1 MTLLDGSVIC
11 SICHRKL
18 RVKESVDRGIGP
30 VCWKK
35 YAVLPSVE
43 SMPLFEE
50 SQTRRMTRVQ
60 FIRETQGV

>member
-11 SICHRKL
+11 SICHHKL
-18 RVKESVDRGIGP
+18 SVELSVQRAIGP

-43 SMPLFEE
+43 TMPLFEE
-50 SQTRRMTRVQ
+50 MICQTTNR
-60 FIRETQGV
+60 